1 MEVKDIEAGFAFKP
15 VPEGKNFDTYA
26 EFDSG
31 KHVYCKATK
40 KRKTYYWRTKWPD
53 IVADSLESLFEIL
66 TCGPCNSC
74 NEKWICPHNDCGY

>member
-1 MEVKDIEAGFAFKP
+1 MKLKDIEAGFAFKP

-40 KRKTYYWRTKWPD
+40 KRN
-53 IVADSLESLFEIL
+53 AL
-66 TCGPCNSC
+66 TI
-74 NEKWICPHNDCGY
+74 W